1 MATFRESDRLVNFTD
16 AVVAI
21 ALTLLVLPLV
31 DAVGEHAEEAGSARE
46 FLARNGR
53 QISGFLLSFVVI
65 ARLWVVHHHLFQHVR
80 AYDRRLMWWNLVW
93 VLTIVWLPFPTE
105 MTAAYPTDDRFTA
118 GVYIG
123 TILAASAC
131 QTLMASIIRATPG
144 IARPDHPLSRY
155 DVLSSATAT
164 GLLALALLLSSTVP
178 GVTYLALL
186 LLFLSPLVMRS
197 VFRESEPA
205 EDA

>member
-1 MATFRESDRLVNFTD
+1 MSTFRESERLVNFTD

-31 DAVGEHAEEAGSARE
+31 DAVGDQADRGGGARE
-46 FLARNGR
+46 FLADNAWA
-53 QISGFLLSFVVI
+53 IFGFLLSFAVI
-65 ARLWVVHHHLFQHVR
+65 ARLWMVHHRLFQYVR
-80 AYDRRLMWWNLVW
+80 AYNAPLMLWDLLW

-105 MTAAYPTDDRFTA
+105 MISTFATSDRFTA

-131 QTLMASIIRATPG
+131 QTVMAFLITRTPD
-144 IARPDHPLSRY
+144 IQHPETHLPRI

-164 GLLALALLLSSTVP
+164 GLLLLALVVSSAIP
-178 GVTYLALL
+178 GVTYYALL
-186 LLFLSPLVMRS
+186 LLFLSPLVVRVLS
-197 VFRESEPA
+197 RGVSSR
-205 EDA
+205 DA